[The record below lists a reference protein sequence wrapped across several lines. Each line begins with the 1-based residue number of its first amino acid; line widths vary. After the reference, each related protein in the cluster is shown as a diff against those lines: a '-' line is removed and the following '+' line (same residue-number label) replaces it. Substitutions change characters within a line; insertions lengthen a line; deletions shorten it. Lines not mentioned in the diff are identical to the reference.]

1 MTKSECLQTIEITNG
16 YLRKEL
22 WMFFEV
28 CRMDQGEIIL
38 SGRIDEQEKE
48 LIEIS
53 FIQPYM
59 ISCLMGFIYE
69 EGVFITL
76 VQGEEELQL
85 NKKYDVEQGNYIF
98 RLSIDGIEGKCFII
112 AKEISI
118 KIMDRYSDV
127 SG

>member
-1 MTKSECLQTIEITNG
+1 MTKSECLKTIEITNG
-16 YLRKEL
+16 YLRKKL

-53 FIQPYM
+53 FIQPFL

-69 EGVFITL
+69 EGIFITL

-98 RLSIDGIEGKCFII
+98 RLSIDGIEGNCFII

-118 KIMDRYSDV
+118 KIMDR
-127 SG
+127 